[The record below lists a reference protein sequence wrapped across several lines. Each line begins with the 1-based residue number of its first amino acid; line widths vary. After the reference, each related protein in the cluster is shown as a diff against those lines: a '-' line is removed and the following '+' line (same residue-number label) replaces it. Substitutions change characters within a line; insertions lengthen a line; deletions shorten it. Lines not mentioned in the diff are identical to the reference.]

1 MKKNL
6 LIAIAL
12 LGVCIMPLSNALASL
27 DVKSNDNATAP
38 AASADKSTD
47 KSTDKSADKSTDK
60 STDNKGSAKDN
71 KNATNSN
78 AAGAGQTANKSKDGE
93 RTIQQ
98 GNTRITA
105 GQKTNEDGSVTKYR
119 RTSAGTS
126 SSTTTHKDGT
136 VVQEDSFTA
145 YGSTFS
151 KKVTTR
157 PDGTKTEVI
166 TRGNRQTTTN
176 YDKNGKQVG
185 EAETKTVEKNNSTG
199 TPNSNTNAGT
209 ATPDS
214 DTTTGGTTPDSDTNA
229 GGATPDSDT
238 NDDDDQLTASIDRLN
253 TGTYSIFNQVRA
265 NLIKGD
271 RAVAS
276 RGQVGN
282 SSATFGEGKE
292 PVVRL
297 KVGDT
302 KQGVGTNAKRVL
314 AVGDTTQGLG
324 GNAQRTGVQRHMMA
338 LDTEIQLLSMF
349 GYHWWTMDYG
359 MLRSYMLRPYEFGH
373 LSYHS
378 AMGDTMGEFSGA
390 ERNYNRIVGTA
401 NRALGTLGKISNF
414 LTAY

>member
-27 DVKSNDNATAP
+27 DVKSNDSTTTP
-38 AASADKSTD
+38 AASA
-47 KSTDKSADKSTDK
+47 DK
-60 STDNKGSAKDN
+60 STDNKGSAKDD
-71 KNATNSN
+71 KGATNGN
-78 AAGAGQTANKSKDGE
+78 AATGSNQTANKSKDGE
-93 RTIQQ
+93 KTVQY
-98 GNTRITA
+98 GNTTITA
-105 GQKTNEDGSVTKYR
+105 GQKTNEDGSVTKYKR
-119 RTSAGTS
+119 SSAGTS

-136 VVQEDSFTA
+136 VVQEDGFTFQ
-145 YGSTFS
+145 GSAFS
-151 KKVTTR
+151 KQVTTR
-157 PDGTKTEVI
+157 PDGTRTEVI

-176 YDKNGKQVG
+176 YDKNGNPVG
-185 EAETKTVEKNNSTG
+185 ESETKTVEKSNSAANNTS
-199 TPNSNTNAGT
+199 AGT

-214 DTTTGGTTPDSDTNA
+214 DTSAGGTTPDSDTSA
-229 GGATPDSDT
+229 GSATPDSDT
-238 NDDDDQLTASIDRLN
+238 SSSEDKMKNRVAKTNA
-253 TGTYSIFNQVRA
+253 GTYSIFNEVRS

-271 RAVAS
+271 QAIAS

-292 PVVRL
+292 AVVRL

-302 KQGVGTNAKRVL
+302 KQGVGTNAQRVL
-314 AVGDTTQGLG
+314 AVGSTTQGLG

-378 AMGDTMGEFSGA
+378 AMGDTMGEFSKA
-390 ERNYNRIVGTA
+390 ERNYNKIVGTA
-401 NRALGTLGKISNF
+401 NNVLGTISKVSNF
-414 LTAY
+414 LNYY